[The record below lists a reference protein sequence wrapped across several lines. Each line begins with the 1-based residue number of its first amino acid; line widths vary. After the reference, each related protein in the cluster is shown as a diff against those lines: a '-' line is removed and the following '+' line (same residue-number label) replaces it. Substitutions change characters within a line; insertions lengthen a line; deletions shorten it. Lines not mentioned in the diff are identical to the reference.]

1 MSPREQ
7 RSEKAADSFLDPKAK
22 DNKPE
27 KTREGKKDVKG
38 IWGRETHDSRDKP
51 NSEAVTRVIL
61 RATLDKSMDDSA
73 VG

>member
-7 RSEKAADSFLDPKAK
+7 RGEKAADSFLDPKAK
-22 DNKPE
+22 DNKP
-27 KTREGKKDVKG
+27 RERKKDVKG

-61 RATLDKSMDDSA
+61 GATLDKSMDE
-73 VG
+73 